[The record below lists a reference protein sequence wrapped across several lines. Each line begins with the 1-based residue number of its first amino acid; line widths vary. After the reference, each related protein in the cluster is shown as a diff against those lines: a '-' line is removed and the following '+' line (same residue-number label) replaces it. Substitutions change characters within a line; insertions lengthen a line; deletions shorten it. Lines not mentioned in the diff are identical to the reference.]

1 MKNNDFQDMI
11 IMLKRLIELIDEYD
25 SYFSESDREKPLMIP
40 PDIYD
45 EICNKIKQS
54 NITLFGIS

>member
-25 SYFSESDREKPLMIP
+25 SYFSESGREKPLMIP

-45 EICNKIKQS
+45 EICSKLKQS
-54 NITLFGIS
+54 SITLFGIS